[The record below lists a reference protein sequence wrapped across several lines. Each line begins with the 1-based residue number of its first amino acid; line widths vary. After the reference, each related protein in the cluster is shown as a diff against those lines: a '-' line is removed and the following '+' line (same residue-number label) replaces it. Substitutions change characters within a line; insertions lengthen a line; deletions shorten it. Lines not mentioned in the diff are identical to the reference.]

1 MGNSNLKEYCD
12 KISQR
17 LWLNHQKRLDNRDI
31 KRDYELPLI
40 DDLINPSKQVSRSA
54 NFPKLRQSLLCSTQ
68 NQSLYSNQL
77 EDFKI
82 LKLIGIGSFGKVF
95 LVKSLKDKKLYAMK
109 VLFKDKILKKR
120 QAINTMNERTIL
132 EKMNCPFIVK
142 LYYAFQDNNKLYLVT
157 EFMQGGEL
165 FYFLK
170 KRGKIPEKEV
180 KLYAAEIILALEH
193 LHKHNI
199 IYRDLKPEN
208 ILLDDKG
215 FIKLTDFG
223 LSKILLESQQE
234 ESEKAYTFCGTL
246 EYLAPEVIKGN
257 GYGKEV
263 DWWSFGV
270 VLYEMLTG
278 KILFKRKIQ
287 TIFDFQNFL
296 KPINISTENLTPEA
310 KDILL
315 LLLNIET
322 EQRLTNITK
331 IKCHPFFSDID
342 WNEISNKRVTH
353 SYVPTIKSPEDV
365 EHFDPRF
372 TNNNKDFIALYPYQ
386 NKKKIKKINKYEF
399 DHYSFVRKTNVP

>member
-1 MGNSNLKEYCD
+1 MGNANLKEYCD

-17 LWLNHQKRLDNRDI
+17 LGLNHQKRLDNRDI

-40 DDLINPSKQVSRSA
+40 DDLINPSKQVSQSA
-54 NFPKLRQSLLCSTQ
+54 NFPKFRQSLLCSTQ

-170 KRGKIPEKEV
+170 KRRKIPEKEV
-180 KLYAAEIILALEH
+180 TLYAAEIILALEH

-246 EYLAPEVIKGN
+246 EYLAPEVIKGK

-296 KPINISTENLTPEA
+296 KPINISTENITPEA

-353 SYVPTIKSPEDV
+353 AYVPTIKSPEDV
-365 EHFDPRF
+365 DNFDPRF
-372 TNNNKDFIALYPYQ
+372 TNNNKDFIALYHYQ
-386 NKKKIKKINKYEF
+386 NKKKIKKIHKYEF
-399 DHYSFVRKTNVP
+399 DNYSFVRKTNVP